1 MVIFIYTGQ
10 PTALKQLDGVIADV
24 VAHISDFTKSSNDFT
39 RNRKLNATTTIK
51 VTLNMQ
57 GNSLNTELI
66 DAFPN
71 LDDRMTASAYV
82 QQKAK
87 LTPDV
92 FKYIFNA
99 YNKTFLHPRTM
110 QGYRVFAIDGSDF
123 NPPYQSKSAFVMNAA
138 NGRPRK
144 DSEPI
149 RPFSQIHANMLYDLE
164 NRTYHDCILQP
175 KSQSNEREAAVG
187 MLKNLDVGK
196 FIVLM
201 DRGYD
206 GFNMIENCNCIEGCN
221 YVIRTKAGH
230 GGIKEITNLP
240 DKECDIEMDFKV
252 TTSNRYYMTYKD
264 TETIHLVNSP
274 KRHYKKYFSPNTKN
288 QRWDFGQ
295 FCHVKCRVVKFR
307 INNPDTGKEEW
318 EVLLTNLNRFEFPLH
333 KMKTLYHKRWDI
345 ETSFRELKYALGGVQ
360 FHSRKDDFVL
370 MELYAHLIM
379 FNVVSRN
386 IMCVSVQQQN
396 NNKHIYAISFK
407 EACTITRK
415 YYRLHNNEPPNR
427 IYAEILAYIV
437 PIREGRSDKRNM
449 KPKSAVWFVYCV
461 A

>member
-71 LDDRMTASAYV
+71 LDDRMTASAYE

-123 NPPYQSKSAFVMNAA
+123 NPPYQSKSAFVMNTA

-187 MLKNLDVGK
+187 MLKNLDVG
-196 FIVLM
+196 
-201 DRGYD
+201 
-206 GFNMIENCNCIEGCN
+206 
-221 YVIRTKAGH
+221 
-230 GGIKEITNLP
+230 
-240 DKECDIEMDFKV
+240 
-252 TTSNRYYMTYKD
+252 
-264 TETIHLVNSP
+264 
-274 KRHYKKYFSPNTKN
+274 
-288 QRWDFGQ
+288 
-295 FCHVKCRVVKFR
+295 
-307 INNPDTGKEEW
+307 
-318 EVLLTNLNRFEFPLH
+318 
-333 KMKTLYHKRWDI
+333 
-345 ETSFRELKYALGGVQ
+345 
-360 FHSRKDDFVL
+360 
-370 MELYAHLIM
+370 
-379 FNVVSRN
+379 
-386 IMCVSVQQQN
+386 
-396 NNKHIYAISFK
+396 
-407 EACTITRK
+407 
-415 YYRLHNNEPPNR
+415 
-427 IYAEILAYIV
+427 
-437 PIREGRSDKRNM
+437 
-449 KPKSAVWFVYCV
+449 
-461 A
+461 